1 MRSRH
6 RGHVRARPFAMCRV
20 QAQEHERHRASI
32 LLESTNERSSL
43 RSMSEGVNRG
53 PAYNFRMPLD
63 PIPINSTRRVVH
75 AACPHDCPDTCAML
89 VTVDAGKAV
98 EIRGDPTHPTTDGKL
113 CTKVARY
120 LDRTYSTDRVLSPMR
135 RVGRK
140 GEGRFARISWDEALD
155 EIAERFTAIATSHDG
170 PQAIVPYSYCGTMG
184 LIQGA
189 SMDRRFF
196 HRLGASL
203 LDRTICATAGKAGW
217 VSVVGASVGM
227 DLEQF
232 ENSRLILIWGSNPIT
247 SNLHLWTRVQEAKR
261 RGARIIAI
269 DPYRSATAEKCHEH
283 IALLPGTDA
292 ALAFGVMHILIAE
305 NLLDRDYID
314 RYTVGFDAL
323 AARAAEW
330 TPARVAD
337 TCGIAVEHV
346 PRLARDYG
354 TIKPAAIR
362 LNYGMQRAHGGGNA
376 VRAVA
381 CLPALVGAW
390 RDPAG
395 GALLSSSGTF
405 PVDGFALERPDLM
418 RDTPR
423 TINMSAIGDALLH
436 ANDPPI
442 KAIFVYNSNPLAVA
456 PESAKVT
463 CGFAREDLFCVVHEI
478 FQTDTAD
485 YADILLPATTQ
496 LEQTD
501 VHSSYG
507 HLFAVANNRAI
518 DPLGEALPNTEVFRR
533 LAAKMGFDEPCFSES
548 DDDIARRAYRWSD
561 ARAQGLDWEA
571 MKESGWQRLN
581 VPREYAPFAQGNFPT
596 PSRKC
601 EFWSEKLR
609 AQGHDPLPE
618 ILLPR
623 ESAASNA
630 DLAARYPLA
639 FISPPARN
647 FLNSSFANLPAFV
660 TEEKT
665 PRLDIHPDDAK
676 ARGIA
681 SGDAVRIFND
691 RGAFTATARVTD
703 RARPGVVVAP
713 SIWWRKLAAVGENAN
728 AVTGQALTDLGRA
741 ATFYDCLVEV
751 APAHARDRQPL

>member
-1 MRSRH
+1 
-6 RGHVRARPFAMCRV
+6 
-20 QAQEHERHRASI
+20 
-32 LLESTNERSSL
+32 
-43 RSMSEGVNRG
+43 
-53 PAYNFRMPLD
+53 
-63 PIPINSTRRVVH
+63 
-75 AACPHDCPDTCAML
+75 ML
-89 VTVDAGKAV
+89 VTVENGKAV
-98 EIRGDPTHPTTDGKL
+98 EIRGDPTHPTTSGKL

-120 LDRTYSTDRVLSPMR
+120 LDRTYSADRILHPMR
-135 RVGRK
+135 RIGRK
-140 GEGRFARISWDEALD
+140 GAGRFARISWDEALQ
-155 EIAERFTAIATSHDG
+155 EIAERFAAIAASHDG
-170 PQAIVPYSYCGTMG
+170 PQSIVPYSYCGTMG
-184 LIQGA
+184 LIQGS

-217 VSVVGASVGM
+217 VSVIGASVGM

-261 RGARIIAI
+261 RGARLVAI

-292 ALAFGVMHILIAE
+292 ALAFGVMHLLIAE
-305 NLLDRDYID
+305 NRLDRDYID
-314 RYTVGFDAL
+314 RYTVGFEAL

-337 TCGIAVEHV
+337 TCGIPVEQV
-346 PRLARDYG
+346 LRLARDYG

-362 LNYGMQRAHGGGNA
+362 LNYGMQRAYGGGNA

-405 PVDGFALERPDLM
+405 PIDHVALERPDLM
-418 RDTPR
+418 RGAPR
-423 TINMSAIGDALLH
+423 TINMSAIGDALLDPD
-436 ANDPPI
+436 DPPI
-442 KAIFVYNSNPLAVA
+442 RAIFVYNSNPLAVA
-456 PESAKVT
+456 PDSAKVT
-463 CGFAREDLFCVVHEI
+463 QGFARDDLFCVVHEI

-501 VHSSYG
+501 IHSSYG
-507 HLFAVANNRAI
+507 HLYALANNPAI
-518 DPLGEALPNTEVFRR
+518 APLGEALPNTEVFRR
-533 LAAKMGFDEPCFSES
+533 LAAKMGFDEPCFSDS
-548 DDDIARRAYRWSD
+548 DEALAQQAYRWAD
-561 ARAQGLDWEA
+561 PRAQGLDWETL
-571 MKESGWQRLN
+571 KRDGWQRLN
-581 VPREYAPFAQGNFPT
+581 VPTAYAPFSQGNFPT
-596 PSRKC
+596 SSRKC

-618 ILLPR
+618 VVLPR
-623 ESAASNA
+623 ESAATNTA
-630 DLAARYPLA
+630 LAARYPLA

-647 FLNSSFANLPAFV
+647 FLNSSFANLPGFV
-660 TEEKT
+660 AEEKT
-665 PRLDIHPDDAK
+665 PRLEIHPDDAHQ
-676 ARGIA
+676 RGITT
-681 SGDAVRIFND
+681 GDVVRIFND
-691 RGAFTATARVTD
+691 RGSFTATARVTN
-703 RARPGVVVAP
+703 RARRGVVVAP
-713 SIWWRKLAAVGENAN
+713 SIWWRKLALDGENAN

-751 APAHARDRQPL
+751 ASIHAKDRQPL